1 MRVFIETTIPS
12 YLTARPARDIVQ
24 SARQQVTRDWWDNHR
39 HYHDLF
45 TSQAVLDEAAAGDP
59 SMARARLKLLDSLTL
74 LDIHSD
80 VTALATRIVSEQILP
95 SDADYDAVH
104 LAVATVHGMDIL
116 LSLNFRHIVNG
127 AIQHRLRRLTR
138 NCGYELPV
146 ICTPEELLEES
157 K

>member
-1 MRVFIETTIPS
+1 M
-12 YLTARPARDIVQ
+12 
-24 SARQQVTRDWWDNHR
+24 TRDWWDNHR
-39 HYHDLF
+39 QYHDLF

-59 SMARARLKLLDSLTL
+59 AMARARLKLLDSLTL

-80 VTALATRIVSEQILP
+80 VTALAARIVSEHILP

-104 LAVATVHGMDIL
+104 LAVATVHGVDIL

-127 AIQHRLRRLTR
+127 AIQHRLRRLAL
-138 NCGYELPV
+138 NCGYELPI
-146 ICTPEELLEES
+146 ICTPEELLEEG